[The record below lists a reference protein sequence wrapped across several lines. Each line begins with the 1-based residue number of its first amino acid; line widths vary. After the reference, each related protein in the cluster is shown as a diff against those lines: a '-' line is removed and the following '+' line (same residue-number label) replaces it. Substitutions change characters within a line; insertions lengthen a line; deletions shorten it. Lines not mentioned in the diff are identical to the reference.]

1 MELDKLYNN
10 IDQQGTSAIKNH
22 QEQLDEYLL
31 APETDFRR
39 GLTIINSLPA
49 HIRRNIMFCIQKLA
63 TVEPVQYF
71 YPANDLHITVIDL
84 IAANSKFH
92 LSVDDREKYIEV
104 LSKIVS
110 QVNPIHWKLKGV
122 IASPGALLVKGY
134 YSHEL
139 VDLRDLI
146 RKELPANNLV
156 LQERYQT
163 ISGHVTF
170 ARFTKPLQGSRQFLD
185 ALAKMKTMDL
195 GEFTTNTLDLVVH
208 DWYNRSPQ
216 LISKLP
222 LRY

>member
-1 MELDKLYNN
+1 MKLDELYNN
-10 IDQQGTSAIKNH
+10 INQQGILAIKNH
-22 QEQLDEYLL
+22 QEQLDKYLL
-31 APETDFRR
+31 APETDLRR
-39 GLTIINSLPA
+39 GLTIINRLPA

-71 YPANDLHITVIDL
+71 YPASDLHITVIDL
-84 IAANSKFH
+84 IAANNKFD
-92 LSVDDREKYIEV
+92 LPVAEKEKYIEV
-104 LSKIVS
+104 LSQIVA
-110 QVNPIHWKLKGV
+110 QVNPIHWKLKGI
-122 IASPGALLVKGY
+122 IASPGAFLVKGY

-139 VDLRDLI
+139 LDLRNLI

-163 ISGHVTF
+163 VSGHVTF
-170 ARFTKPLQGSRQFLD
+170 ARFTKPLQESRQLLD
-185 ALAKMKTMDL
+185 VLAEMKTIDL
-195 GEFTTNTLDLVVH
+195 GQFTTNTLDLVVH